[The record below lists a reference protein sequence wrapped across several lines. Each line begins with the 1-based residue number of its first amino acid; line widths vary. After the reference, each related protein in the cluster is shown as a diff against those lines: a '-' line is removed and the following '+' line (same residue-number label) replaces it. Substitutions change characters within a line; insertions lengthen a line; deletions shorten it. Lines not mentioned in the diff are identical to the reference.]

1 MSLTGTVEVRK
12 EKQEGKGAM
21 SIDEM
26 RNAGEVLDRLLSVP
40 IYTGSSLTKKPVLL
54 ELYESAR
61 SKFQNPLTYL
71 AVREILERTK
81 KGDTVLIVTGFII
94 PPWFRAEHD
103 GPAGA
108 VTLARA
114 LNLGLDLTPVI
125 MGEKMMSQGLSAL
138 ARACGFA
145 VTDYESA
152 KAFPRRIALE
162 DLPLDEDEAREKAKA
177 VLDKM
182 DPSLI
187 ITIEK
192 ASPNE
197 KGVYHT
203 GVGYD
208 VTPIEGKVQYLMEEA
223 QKRGIF
229 TIGIG
234 DGGNEVGMGC
244 IKETVKK
251 ILPTGSRCGCPCGA
265 GIHSGIATD
274 LLVVAMVSNWGAYAI
289 EALLAIAKGRPEIM
303 HDRHL
308 EERVFESAI
317 QAGFIDP
324 AAGFSM
330 DSGDAIDKSVHLAM
344 IDILNFIVRSR
355 IGDNYYMEKYKEYA
369 SVDRANVDRKI
380 KDWSRRMKDI

>member
-1 MSLTGTVEVRK
+1 
-12 EKQEGKGAM
+12 M

-26 RNAGEVLDRLLSVP
+26 RNIGEILDRLLSVP

-61 SKFQNPLTYL
+61 SKFKDPLTYL
-71 AVREILERTK
+71 AAREILERTK

-114 LNLGLDLTPVI
+114 LNLGMDLTPVI
-125 MGEKMMSQGLSAL
+125 MAENMLNQGLPAL

-145 VTDYESA
+145 VTDYENA

-162 DLPLDEDEAREKAKA
+162 DLPIDENKARARARA
-177 VLDKM
+177 VLDQM

-187 ITIEK
+187 VAIEK

-203 GVGYD
+203 GVGFD
-208 VTPIEGKVQYLMEEA
+208 VTPIEGKIQYLMQEA
-223 QKRGIF
+223 KNRGIF

-251 ILPTGSRCGCPCGA
+251 ILPTGSTCGCPCGA
-265 GIHSGIATD
+265 GTHSGIATD

-289 EALLAIAKGRPEIM
+289 EALLAIAKGKPEIM

-308 EERVFESAI
+308 EERVFGAAI

-330 DSGDAIDKSVHLAM
+330 DSGDAIDKGVHLAV
-344 IDILNFIVRSR
+344 IDILNFIVRSK

-369 SVDRANVDRKI
+369 SVDRAKVDQKI
-380 KDWSRRMKDI
+380 RDWSRRMNEGYPGSESK